1 MAFNEKFKYK
11 DAFADI
17 YDVWGRRTPSFE
29 VHYQKEVISI
39 LSDYGYGT
47 NKNSE
52 DKAKVLGAGYEVLIM
67 AFFIGLYSNKMLP
80 FEEYADIKDTGQ
92 PIQFWG
98 NLDSKTKRRA
108 YPKLRE
114 YMFVAL
120 VARTPDID
128 WIALD
133 KGKRTVNECVAL
145 LMDTMEQYINYG
157 LSVIREKLQEDES
170 YFYSKSSFLDIFK
183 ELTHPKVKVE
193 KIISDDIPE
202 SLD

>member
-39 LSDYGYGT
+39 LSDYGHGT

-98 NLDSKTKRRA
+98 NLDSKTRRRA

-114 YMFVAL
+114 YMFIAL

-128 WIALD
+128 WIELD

-183 ELTHPKVKVE
+183 ELTNPKE
-193 KIISDDIPE
+193 KTVRIVNDDIPE

>member
-1 MAFNEKFKYK
+1 MVYNNKFKQK
-11 DAFADI
+11 DVFVDI

-29 VHYQKEVISI
+29 VHYQKEVISL
-39 LSDYGYGT
+39 LSDYGHGT
-47 NKNSE
+47 NKISD
-52 DKAKVLGAGYEVLIM
+52 DKGKILGAGYEVLIM

-98 NLDSKTKRRA
+98 NLDSKTRRKA

-128 WIALD
+128 WIELD

-183 ELTHPKVKVE
+183 ELTNPKE
-193 KIISDDIPE
+193 KTERIVNDDIPE

>member
-39 LSDYGYGT
+39 LSDYGHGT
-47 NKNSE
+47 TKNSE
-52 DKAKVLGAGYEVLIM
+52 DKAKVLGAGYEELIM

-98 NLDSKTKRRA
+98 NLDSKTRRRA

>member
-39 LSDYGYGT
+39 LSDYGHGT

-98 NLDSKTKRRA
+98 NLDSKTRRRA

-128 WIALD
+128 WIELD

-183 ELTHPKVKVE
+183 ELTNPKE
-193 KIISDDIPE
+193 KTVRIVNDDIPE

>member
-39 LSDYGYGT
+39 LSDYGHGT
-47 NKNSE
+47 TKNSE

-98 NLDSKTKRRA
+98 NLDSKTRRRA

-114 YMFVAL
+114 YMFIAL

-128 WIALD
+128 WIELD

-183 ELTHPKVKVE
+183 ELTNPKE
-193 KIISDDIPE
+193 KTVRIVNDDIPE

>member
-1 MAFNEKFKYK
+1 MVYNNKFKQK
-11 DAFADI
+11 DVFVDI

-29 VHYQKEVISI
+29 VHYQKEVISL
-39 LSDYGYGT
+39 LSDYGHGT
-47 NKNSE
+47 NKISD
-52 DKAKVLGAGYEVLIM
+52 DKGKILGAGYEVLIM

-98 NLDSKTKRRA
+98 NLDSKTRRKA

-128 WIALD
+128 WIELD

-183 ELTHPKVKVE
+183 ELTNPKE
-193 KIISDDIPE
+193 KTVRIVNDDIPE

>member
-1 MAFNEKFKYK
+1 MTFNEKFKYK

-39 LSDYGYGT
+39 LSDYGHGT

-98 NLDSKTKRRA
+98 NLDSKTRRRA

-114 YMFVAL
+114 YMFIAL

-128 WIALD
+128 WIELD
-133 KGKRTVNECVAL
+133 KGKRTINECVAL

-183 ELTHPKVKVE
+183 ELTNPKE
-193 KIISDDIPE
+193 KTVRIVNDDIPE

>member
-17 YDVWGRRTPSFE
+17 YDVWGRKTPSFE

-39 LSDYGYGT
+39 LSDYGHGT

-98 NLDSKTKRRA
+98 NLDSKTRRRA

-114 YMFVAL
+114 YMFIAL

-128 WIALD
+128 WIELD

-183 ELTHPKVKVE
+183 ELTNPKE
-193 KIISDDIPE
+193 KTVRIVNDDIPE

>member
-1 MAFNEKFKYK
+1 MTFNEKFKYK

-39 LSDYGYGT
+39 LSDYGHGT

-98 NLDSKTKRRA
+98 NLDSKTRRRA

-114 YMFVAL
+114 YMFIAL

-128 WIALD
+128 WIELD

-183 ELTHPKVKVE
+183 ELTNPKE
-193 KIISDDIPE
+193 KTVRIVNDDIPE

>member
-1 MAFNEKFKYK
+1 MTFNEKFKYK

-29 VHYQKEVISI
+29 VHYQNEVISI
-39 LSDYGYGT
+39 LSDYGHGT

-98 NLDSKTKRRA
+98 NLDSKTRRRA

-114 YMFVAL
+114 YMFIAL

-128 WIALD
+128 WIELD

-170 YFYSKSSFLDIFK
+170 YFYSKSSFLDNFK
-183 ELTHPKVKVE
+183 DLTQPKVKVD
-193 KIISDDIPE
+193 KITSDDIPE

>member
-1 MAFNEKFKYK
+1 MAYNDKFKQK
-11 DAFADI
+11 DVFVDI

-29 VHYQKEVISI
+29 VHYQKEVISV
-39 LSDYGYGT
+39 LSDYGHGT
-47 NKNSE
+47 NKTSD
-52 DKAKVLGAGYEVLIM
+52 DKGKILGAGYEVLIM

-98 NLDSKTKRRA
+98 NLDSKTKRKA

-128 WIALD
+128 WIELD

-183 ELTHPKVKVE
+183 ELTNPKE
-193 KIISDDIPE
+193 KTVRIVNDDIPE

>member
-1 MAFNEKFKYK
+1 MTFNEKFKYK
-11 DAFADI
+11 DAFADM

-39 LSDYGYGT
+39 LSDYGHGT

-98 NLDSKTKRRA
+98 NLDSKTRRRA

-114 YMFVAL
+114 YMFIAL

-128 WIALD
+128 WIELD

-145 LMDTMEQYINYG
+145 LMDTMEQYINDG

-183 ELTHPKVKVE
+183 ELTNPKE
-193 KIISDDIPE
+193 KTVRIVNDDIPE